1 MECIERVLIAG
12 VVGSWLGKG
21 CKLVGTLISCSCLCR
36 QGIFEICFQTVSLFP
51 LSCIIEKT
59 LPQQQ
64 GNEGCTHFTR
74 VQGQEFVPSLR

>member
-12 VVGSWLGKG
+12 VGEGWIGKG

-51 LSCIIEKT
+51 LSCFIEKT
-59 LPQQQ
+59 PYTSK
-64 GNEGCTHFTR
+64 GTTR
-74 VQGQEFVPSLR
+74 VAHT